1 MLRSAQISVMAWW
14 IWVLA
19 GFGLLAIEMAS
30 TTMHVGFFGL
40 GAFVEGLIVGLGF
53 GGPLW
58 TQILTFVVIS
68 VVALFFVRPFV
79 MQKMRLNVTPVV
91 DTLIGE
97 SAVAIGS
104 IAPGVIGKAEMRGST
119 WSAMNSGSSSLQAGQ
134 RARVERVDG
143 LTIHIRAEQ

>member
-1 MLRSAQISVMAWW
+1 MSWW

-19 GFGLLAIEMAS
+19 GFALLAIEMAS

-40 GAFVEGLIVGLGF
+40 GAFIEGLIVSFGV

-58 TQILTFVVIS
+58 AQIFTFTIVSLVL
-68 VVALFFVRPFV
+68 LFFVRPYV
-79 MQKMRLNVTPVV
+79 MKRMKLTETRVV

-97 SAVAIGS
+97 SAVAIDSMG
-104 IAPGVIGKAEMRGST
+104 PGVIGKAEMRGST
-119 WSAMNSGSSSLQAGQ
+119 WTAINAGTSPLLAGQ

-143 LTIHIRAEQ
+143 LTIHIRADQ

>member
-1 MLRSAQISVMAWW
+1 MSWW

-19 GFGLLAIEMAS
+19 GFALLAIEMAS

-40 GAFVEGLIVGLGF
+40 GAFIEGLLVSLGV

-58 TQILTFVVIS
+58 AQILTFTIVSLVL
-68 VVALFFVRPFV
+68 LFLIRPYV
-79 MQKMRLNVTPVV
+79 MRKMNLTETRVV

-97 SAVAIGS
+97 SAVAIDTMG
-104 IAPGVIGKAEMRGST
+104 PGVIGKAEMRGST
-119 WSAMNSGSSSLQAGQ
+119 WTAINAGTNPLQPGQ

-143 LTIHIRAEQ
+143 LTIHIRADQ

>member
-1 MLRSAQISVMAWW
+1 MLRSPHISIMAWW

-40 GAFVEGLIVGLGF
+40 GAFVEGLVVGLGI

-58 TQILTFVVIS
+58 AQILTFTLVS
-68 VVALFFVRPFV
+68 LVALFLIRPIV
-79 MQKMRLNVTPVV
+79 MRKLRLNETKIV

-97 SAVAIGS
+97 SAVAVDSIG
-104 IAPGVIGKAEMRGST
+104 PGVIGKAEMRGST
-119 WSAMNSGSSSLQAGQ
+119 WNAINAGNSPLQAGQ

-143 LTIHIRAEQ
+143 LTIHIRADQ